1 MEGESIKAKG
11 HKDVLSNEE
20 KNLISQLEKNL
31 LILEQDFTSMLIKIQ
46 KGMNQVIKNKLINF
60 NIYWVSVIAF

>member
-1 MEGESIKAKG
+1 MEGHQSHHHIKPKAE
-11 HKDVLSNEE
+11 KDFLSNDE

-46 KGMNQVIKNKLINF
+46 KGMNQVPNTKYFFSNF
-60 NIYWVSVIAF
+60 LKKK